1 MTIQAPSAAN
11 QLALTLEQFIGKA
24 EAFLQN
30 HYVVGSDS
38 ADIQTILKAI
48 ADLRLDID
56 TERLEQEFELTQEKQ
71 DLMGDYYDSQPGSKK
86 ATWGTS
92 LNFPKPHHLPIGF

>member
-1 MTIQAPSAAN
+1 LSSSSV
-11 QLALTLEQFIGKA
+11 KSH
-24 EAFLQN
+24 AFLQN

-56 TERLEQEFELTQEKQ
+56 SERLEQEFELTQEKQ
-71 DLMGDYYDSQPGSKK
+71 DLMGDYYDERLVLKKRPGERR
-86 ATWGTS
+86 
-92 LNFPKPHHLPIGF
+92 